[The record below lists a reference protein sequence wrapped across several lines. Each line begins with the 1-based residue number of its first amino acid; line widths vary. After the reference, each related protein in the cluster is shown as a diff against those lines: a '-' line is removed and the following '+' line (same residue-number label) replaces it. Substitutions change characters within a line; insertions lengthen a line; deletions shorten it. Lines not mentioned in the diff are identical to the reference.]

1 VGGFDIVTK
10 VTRPPAELVE
20 RYRRIAPSTLG
31 HIIDGHTL
39 DARIEALLPGTRVT
53 GPAVTVRTFGR
64 DSTVCHK
71 VMDFIR
77 PGDVAVIATDIAWD
91 REYACWGEMMMLA
104 AKLAGAA
111 GVVIDGPLTDV
122 EALREIGLPVFGRGR
137 SPITT
142 QLLGEGGAINR
153 PIVCGGLLVNPG
165 DLVLGSD
172 DGVVVLPPEEAE
184 ALWDAAWEEESGD
197 GEYRDDLLA
206 GKRPSQLYDIDG
218 LIDGSFH
225 G

>member
-1 VGGFDIVTK
+1 VGGFDIVTE

-39 DARIEALLPGTRVT
+39 DARIEALLPGTSIV
-53 GPAVTVRTFGR
+53 GPAVTVQTKGR

-71 VMDFIR
+71 VFDVVQA
-77 PGDVAVIATDIAWD
+77 GDVIVIATDIAWD

-104 AKLAGAA
+104 ARQAGVA

-122 EALREIGLPVFGRGR
+122 EALSEIGLPVFGRGR

-165 DLVLGSD
+165 DLILGSD
-172 DGVVVLPPEEAE
+172 DGVVVLSAEEAE
-184 ALWDAAWEEESGD
+184 QVWHDAWEEEAGD
-197 GEYRDDLLA
+197 ADYRQDILA
-206 GKRPSQLYDIDG
+206 GKRPSELYDIDG

-225 G
+225 A

>member
-1 VGGFDIVTK
+1 MGGFDIVAE
-10 VTRPPAELVE
+10 VPRAPAELVE
-20 RYRRIAPSTLG
+20 RYRQIAPSTLG
-31 HIIDGHTL
+31 HLIEGHTL
-39 DARIEALLPGTRVT
+39 DNRIEALLPGTRLT
-53 GPAVTVRTFGR
+53 GPAITVRTKGR

-71 VMDFIR
+71 VMDFIQR
-77 PGDVAVIATDIAWD
+77 GDVVVIATDISWE

-104 AKLAGAA
+104 AKQAGVA
-111 GVVIDGPLTDV
+111 GVVIDGPLTDMQQ
-122 EALREIGLPVFGRGR
+122 LREIGLPVFGRGR
-137 SPITT
+137 SAITT
-142 QLLGEGGAINR
+142 QLLGEGGAINL

-172 DGVVVLPPEEAE
+172 DGVVVLSPDEAE
-184 ALWDAAWEEESGD
+184 RLWEEAWEEETGD
-197 GEYRDDLLA
+197 SEYRDDLLA